1 MLYSIEFSLIFF
13 LEKRN
18 KKSWGQC
25 YAHIHS
31 PLARK
36 IYIIVFILTLYMAI
50 FKNSSNNLNRMKQ
63 LSFKLEKEIQDLTEK
78 NLQDIFNLQLVKS
91 EFALNDLRIDSLAY
105 DNENNSFVIIEYKRD
120 KNFSVIDQG
129 YAYLSLMLNNKADF
143 ILEYNENCDKNLK
156 RENVD
161 WSQSRV
167 LFVSPA
173 FSKYQQQAIN
183 FKDLPIEL
191 WEISKYETDLIQF
204 SRLKSHKN
212 SESIKKISKSNNIV
226 SDVTKE
232 VKVYTEEDHL
242 NNCSEEIKSLYD
254 ELKTQILSI
263 DDNIEVIPKKKYIA
277 FKAERN
283 FIDILP
289 QKNKIKFW
297 LNLTKGQL
305 KDIDSIARDVSN
317 VGHWGNGDYEVSFS
331 NSEELPVLLSL
342 IKQSYEKNR

>member
-1 MLYSIEFSLIFF
+1 M
-13 LEKRN
+13 
-18 KKSWGQC
+18 
-25 YAHIHS
+25 
-31 PLARK
+31 
-36 IYIIVFILTLYMAI
+36 TL
-50 FKNSSNNLNRMKQ
+50 FHNSGKELNRIKQ
-63 LSFKLEKEIQDLTEK
+63 VSFQLEKEIQDLTEK
-78 NLQDIFNLQLVKS
+78 NLKDVFDLQLVKS
-91 EFALNDLRIDSLAY
+91 EFSLNGLRIDTLAY

-156 RENVD
+156 RENID

-191 WEISKYETDLIQF
+191 WEISQF
-204 SRLKSHKN
+204 ENNLVQYTRLRSHEN
-212 SESIKKISKSNNIV
+212 SESINKISKKSAVVEKV
-226 SDVTKE
+226 SGE

-242 NNCSEEIKSLYD
+242 NNCSEDIKALYE
-254 ELKTQILSI
+254 ELKNQVLSI
-263 DDNIEVIPKKKYIA
+263 DENVEVIPKKKYIA

-283 FIDILP
+283 FVDVLP

-297 LNLTKGQL
+297 LNLSKGQL
-305 KDIDSIARDVSN
+305 KDAESIARDVSD

-331 NSEELPVLLSL
+331 NSDELPVLLSL
-342 IKQSYEKNR
+342 IKQSYEKNS